1 MRRLISW
8 TIRIAFV
15 LCLLAVGSYAGA
27 RFKAGQLLGPGS
39 PVTGPSSA
47 FALKGVRDLP
57 AQPRAWVFTYS
68 QVRLPGVR
76 RVRIVV
82 SPTGRVLS
90 VTPADLED
98 RLEAYRQ
105 SLEP

>member
-8 TIRIAFV
+8 LFV
-15 LCLLAVGSYAGA
+15 LAFAACLLALGSYAGA
-27 RFKAGQLLGPGS
+27 RFKAGQLLGPAS
-39 PVTGPSSA
+39 PVSGPSSA
-47 FALKGVRDLP
+47 FAFEGVQGVP
-57 AQPRAWVFTYS
+57 GSPRAWVITYS

-82 SPTGRVLS
+82 SLTGKVLS
-90 VTPADLED
+90 VTPRDLEV
-98 RLEAYRQ
+98 RLAAYRR